1 MAFPGAR
8 RSRRDRLQSS
18 GIVFEIGNSLREV
31 RVRKELDF
39 PELEQGTKIRAKYLR
54 ALEDEAFDTL
64 PSATYVK
71 GFLRTYAEYLGL
83 DGQLY
88 VDEYNVRYGSGDEML
103 ERRVRGT
110 SSARRQHVRRRR
122 RLESKLVWLTLLGIA
137 IVTALVIGAWQLGGG
152 SAHERLPLSNPAGQA
167 QAKPPSGLVIR
178 AVGGNTLLI
187 VRSGDEAGRQVWNGT
202 LTTGE
207 MQRFGTGKRL
217 WVYLGS
223 PENVR
228 MRLNGRG
235 VLVGGAKPR
244 SLIVTS
250 RDIVPAGP
258 GT

>member
-1 MAFPGAR
+1 M
-8 RSRRDRLQSS
+8 
-18 GIVFEIGNSLREV
+18 FEIGNSLREA
-31 RVRKELDF
+31 RTRKGLDF

-71 GFLRTYAEYLGL
+71 GFLRTYADYLGL

-88 VDEYNVRYGSGDEML
+88 VDEYNVRYGSGDEVL
-103 ERRVRGT
+103 ERRVR
-110 SSARRQHVRRRR
+110 SSAGPRRPHVRKRR

-137 IVTALVIGAWQLGGG
+137 IVTALVIAAWKFGG
-152 SAHERLPLSNPAGQA
+152 SAHQSLPLSTPVAQAPAKRPAG
-167 QAKPPSGLVIR
+167 LLIR

-187 VRSGDEAGRQVWNGT
+187 VRAGSETGHQVWNGT
-202 LTTGE
+202 LTAGSR
-207 MQRFGTGKRL
+207 QRFGTGKRL
-217 WVYLGS
+217 WVYIGS

-228 MRLNGRG
+228 MRLDGRG
-235 VLVGGAKPR
+235 VLVGGSKPR

-250 RDIVPAGP
+250 GDIVPAGP

>member
-1 MAFPGAR
+1 
-8 RSRRDRLQSS
+8 
-18 GIVFEIGNSLREV
+18 VFEIGNSLREV
-31 RVRKELDF
+31 RLRKELDF

-110 SSARRQHVRRRR
+110 SGSRRQHVRRRR
-122 RLESKLVWLTLLGIA
+122 RLESKLVWLTLIGIG
-137 IVTALVIGAWQLGGG
+137 IVTALVIAAWRFGG
-152 SAHERLPLSNPAGQA
+152 SPHQTLPLGDQAAKTPAR
-167 QAKPPSGLVIR
+167 PPAGLVIK

-187 VRSGDEAGRQVWNGT
+187 VRSGSESGRQVWNGT
-202 LTTGE
+202 LTTGD

-250 RDIVPAGP
+250 SDIVPAGP